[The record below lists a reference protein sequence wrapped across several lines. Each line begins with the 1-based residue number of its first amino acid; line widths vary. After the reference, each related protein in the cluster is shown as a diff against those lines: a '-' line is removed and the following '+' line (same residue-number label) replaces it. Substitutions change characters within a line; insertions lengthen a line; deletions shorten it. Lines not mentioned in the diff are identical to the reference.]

1 MFLLMPVCILS
12 STESSCSARSSTD
25 IALNSSSPL
34 SAITVLTILFASA
47 IWLLRSPPL
56 SATVSRP
63 FSIISAMYLESTFE
77 ASALSI
83 GAVEQSLSSA
93 LSIATP
99 NSLFIT
105 CS

>member
-1 MFLLMPVCILS
+1 M
-12 STESSCSARSSTD
+12 
-25 IALNSSSPL
+25 
-34 SAITVLTILFASA
+34 
-47 IWLLRSPPL
+47 SPPL

-63 FSIISAMYLESTFE
+63 FSIIPDMYLESTFE

-83 GAVEQSLSSA
+83 GAVEQSLSST
-93 LSIATP
+93 LSIAAP